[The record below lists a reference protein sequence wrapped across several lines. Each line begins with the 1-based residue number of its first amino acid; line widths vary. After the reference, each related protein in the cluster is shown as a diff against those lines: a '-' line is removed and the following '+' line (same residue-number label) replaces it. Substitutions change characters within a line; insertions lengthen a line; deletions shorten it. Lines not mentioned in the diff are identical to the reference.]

1 MALFDHLFPYTNL
14 HDINLDWI
22 ISIIK
27 SIDPAVIQALQQ
39 LTPDIIEQV
48 NQKVNEAQAAAIAAQ
63 SSASDAN
70 AAKEN
75 AANSESK
82 ASRYS
87 SQAQA
92 SAAVASSEASAA
104 IAAKKTIENSLT
116 AVAGTIS
123 GTVYGA
129 VREQSLRKTGKTVV
143 MHIAVEIVSLPES
156 GIFDIATFSENM
168 GTLVGTQYSW
178 ATITRAGAWNS
189 IKSIGT
195 TENRKMQ
202 IGTPEGLQVG
212 DYIWLDAVYVT
223 N

>member
-1 MALFDHLFPYTNL
+1 MALFNNLFPYTNL

-48 NQKVNEAQAAAIAAQ
+48 NQKVSEAQAAAIAAQ
-63 SSASDAN
+63 SSASEAN
-70 AAKEN
+70 TAKEN

-104 IAAKKTIENSLT
+104 IDAKRTIENSLT
-116 AVAGTIS
+116 AVVGTIS
-123 GTVYGA
+123 GTTYGA

-143 MHIAVEIVSLPES
+143 MHTAIEIMSLPDS
-156 GIFDIATFSENM
+156 GIFNIATFSENM
-168 GTLVGTQYSW
+168 GTLVGTHYSF
-178 ATITRAGAWNS
+178 ATVTRGGAWNS
-189 IKSIGT
+189 IKSVGAT
-195 TENRKMQ
+195 ADRELQ
-202 IGTPEGLQVG
+202 IGTPAGLQVG